1 MGTTI
6 GRRHATGYGA
16 ITLSGRE
23 FNPVRLTR
31 RFVTSARPVGTGT
44 RNPTTPDAQP
54 PTGITRDRFGLLRF
68 RSPLLTE
75 YPLLQ
80 VLRCFTSLRT
90 PRTNAVTAHDGCRVP
105 PFGNPRIKALSAA
118 PRGLSRPHTSF
129 IGPVCQGIHHTPLQ
143 ATPTPTRGRARKQ
156 LPANS
161 RTTHHHT
168 KMITK
173 RSKRLKTMS
182 SIRNQQQETGTKP
195 ESCSRPLS
203 SSQTTTHHRKTTTA
217 KTAATPPGG
226 RTTPT
231 PQNGTMAVREPKSM
245 PIPPKQAMISST
257 PAGRPRRDSRDAGRP
272 TPSTKPWTESP

>member
-203 SSQTTTHHRKTTTA
+203 SSQTTTHHRENDDRENRGHATRGQDHADPAKRDHGGPGTQKHAHTTQASDDLFHTSR
-217 KTAATPPGG
+217 PPPPRLPRR
-226 RTTPT
+226 RTTDT
-231 PQNGTMAVREPKSM
+231 IHKTV
-245 PIPPKQAMISST
+245 
-257 PAGRPRRDSRDAGRP
+257 D
-272 TPSTKPWTESP
+272 

>member
-1 MGTTI
+1 MGITI

-23 FNPVRLTR
+23 FNPVRLAR

-44 RNPTTPDAQP
+44 RNPTTPTAQP
-54 PTGITRDRFGLLRF
+54 PTGITRGRFGLLRF

-75 YPLLQ
+75 YLLLQ

-90 PRTNAVTAHDGCRVP
+90 PRTNAVTANYDCRVP

-182 SIRNQQQETGTKP
+182 SIRNQQQKTRKP
-195 ESCSRPLS
+195 CLLLASTIQFSNHHAPPAKP
-203 SSQTTTHHRKTTTA
+203 TTR
-217 KTAATPPGG
+217 
-226 RTTPT
+226 RR
-231 PQNGTMAVREPKSM
+231 MA
-245 PIPPKQAMISST
+245 
-257 PAGRPRRDSRDAGRP
+257 AGRRARRNRNPNKGRGGP
-272 TPSTKPWTESP
+272 GTQKHAHTTSKR